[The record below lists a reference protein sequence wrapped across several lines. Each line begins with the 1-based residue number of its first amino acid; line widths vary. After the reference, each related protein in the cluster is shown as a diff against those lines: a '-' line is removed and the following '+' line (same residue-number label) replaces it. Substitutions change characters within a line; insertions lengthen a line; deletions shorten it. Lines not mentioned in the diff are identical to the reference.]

1 MPICLEKNM
10 KKLKKL
16 LNSINKIKKKKA
28 NNNKHLSKISFLM
41 IGIFILFSLL
51 FISIFVNN
59 NEYIPDATSEQ
70 QLEYKRQQE
79 FISKLLPIAEEN
91 YNEFGVFPSVTIA
104 QAIHESGWG
113 ESGLSV
119 QANNLFGIKAD
130 ASWSGDILELTT
142 QEYVNGEPV
151 TTMAKWR
158 SYDKFEDSVRDH
170 GKFLRENQRYEDAG
184 VFNAENY
191 IEQVQAIKLAGYA
204 TDPEYANLIC
214 NTIETY
220 TLNKYDFDLGEGAKS
235 IDK

>member
-1 MPICLEKNM
+1 M
-10 KKLKKL
+10 KKQNKL
-16 LNSINKIKKKKA
+16 LTSLSKLKSKKI
-28 NNNKHLSKISFLM
+28 NNKTQANKKGFLI
-41 IGIFILFSLL
+41 IGISILSLL
-51 FISIFVNN
+51 FLISIFTNN
-59 NEYIPDATSEQ
+59 KGYISDEALEQ
-70 QLEYKRQQE
+70 QLEHKRQQE
-79 FISKLLPIAEEN
+79 FISKLVPIAEAN

-119 QANNLFGIKAD
+119 QANNLFGIKD
-130 ASWSGDILELTT
+130 DTSWSGDILELPT

-214 NTIETY
+214 NTIEAY
-220 TLNKYDFDLGEGAKS
+220 SLNLYDFDLGQGAKA

>member
-1 MPICLEKNM
+1 M
-10 KKLKKL
+10 KKQKKIL
-16 LNSINKIKKKKA
+16 TS
-28 NNNKHLSKISFLM
+28 LSKLKSNKTQTNKKGFLITGIS
-41 IGIFILFSLL
+41 ILSLL
-51 FISIFVNN
+51 FLISILTSNKGYIS
-59 NEYIPDATSEQ
+59 NEASEQ

-79 FISKLLPIAEEN
+79 FISKLVPIAEAN

-130 ASWSGDILELTT
+130 TSWSGDILELPT

-214 NTIETY
+214 NTIEAY
-220 TLNKYDFDLGEGAKS
+220 SLNLYDFNLVQGAKS